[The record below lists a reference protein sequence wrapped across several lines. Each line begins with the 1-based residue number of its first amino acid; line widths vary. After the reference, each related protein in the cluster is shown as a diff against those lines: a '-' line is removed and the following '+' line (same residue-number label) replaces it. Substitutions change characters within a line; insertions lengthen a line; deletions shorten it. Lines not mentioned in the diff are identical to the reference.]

1 VCAITDFRF
10 AIPENELCFAQ
21 ADVCPS
27 PEMDLQAI
35 LENPDNTKTFFT
47 PSRNGAPVTYFSA
60 NSLFRNT
67 LI

>member
-1 VCAITDFRF
+1 VCAITDFPF

-27 PEMDLQAI
+27 PETDLRAI
-35 LENPDNTKTFFT
+35 LENPDNTEKVFT
-47 PSRNGAPVTYFSA
+47 LSRNGAPVTYFSA
-60 NSLFRNT
+60 KSLFRNT

>member
-1 VCAITDFRF
+1 VCAITDIQL

-27 PEMDLQAI
+27 PETDLQAT
-35 LENPDNTKTFFT
+35 LENPDNTETVFT
-47 PSRNGAPVTYFSA
+47 PSRNGAPVMYFSA